1 MPHSIPRRTVSSRI
15 ERHVEV
21 RLKDVGADHHFI
33 SSRSETINV
42 SDHGLLME
50 VPAAL
55 DACVGQEVVVS
66 LHWDDGE
73 FESLGEIVRFESP
86 YWRDGASSVMGIR
99 LENAIP
105 SSLLVPLPDVAVGRA
120 RSPRPPL
127 RAPLEHRFLRT
138 GRPRNSGAACRRL
151 R

>member
-1 MPHSIPRRTVSSRI
+1 MPQFTPARIPAARI

-33 SSRSETINV
+33 SSQSETINV

-50 VPAAL
+50 VPSAL

-66 LHWDDGE
+66 LHWSNGE

-86 YWRDGASSVMGIR
+86 YWRDGSSSVMAVR
-99 LENAIP
+99 LESAIP
-105 SSLLVPLPDVAVGRA
+105 PSLLVTTPE
-120 RSPRPPL
+120 S
-127 RAPLEHRFLRT
+127 T
-138 GRPRNSGAACRRL
+138 
-151 R
+151 